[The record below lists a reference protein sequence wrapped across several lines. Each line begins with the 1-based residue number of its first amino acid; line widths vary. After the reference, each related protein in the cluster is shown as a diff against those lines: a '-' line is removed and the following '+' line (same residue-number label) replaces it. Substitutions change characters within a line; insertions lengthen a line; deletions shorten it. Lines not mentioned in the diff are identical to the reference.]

1 MTLILVSDFYPQNFK
16 FLYLPEEYICL
27 GKS

>member
-1 MTLILVSDFYPQNFK
+1 MTLILVSDFYPQKFK
-16 FLYLPEEYICL
+16 FLYVLEEYYCL